1 MGVDDEIRDVVER
14 IENGESRELSIYG
27 DMARLYHYLF
37 GKEYD
42 YSGQADA
49 ATGRAPEKVGKIVDG
64 GCGTG
69 GLTKLLAERYPEAE
83 VTGVDLNS
91 PMLDVAGDENSREN
105 IEYRQENLLDLEE
118 NADIYTVFGTVNH
131 FREDEIKTLFQ
142 NIFDS
147 LSSGGVLTFDFK
159 SPESEKHQDGYVNH
173 WSTETEEFEV
183 ENPVMTV
190 YDDGQA
196 YYSFSF
202 CFREKETQK
211 EFYTGELMEIELY
224 TREEIREMLKDAG
237 FSEEEIEFRD
247 EGAQRGVFVAK
258 KNR

>member
-1 MGVDDEIRDVVER
+1 MGVDDEIREAVER

-37 GKEYD
+37 GEEYD

-49 ATGRAPEKVGKIVDG
+49 ATRKAPENVRRIVDG

-91 PMLDVAGDENSREN
+91 PMLDVAKEENSREN
-105 IEYRQENLLDLEE
+105 IEYRQENLLNFEE
-118 NADIYTVFGTVNH
+118 NADIYAVFGTVNH
-131 FREDEIKTLFQ
+131 FNEDEITEVFQ

-147 LSSGGVLTFDFK
+147 LNSGGVLAFDFK

-173 WSTETEEFEV
+173 WSTETDDFEV

-190 YDDGQA
+190 YDNGQA

-202 CFREKETQK
+202 CFRERETGE

-224 TREEIREMLKDAG
+224 TREEILNMLTDVG
-237 FSEEEIEFRD
+237 FKQENIEFRD

-258 KNR
+258 KK